1 MEKLVRYAAG
11 IVLYKPDMDR
21 LKESID
27 AVFPQVQS
35 VYCFNNGVEDMNAVE
50 ALVSSYSNV
59 LLIGEGENLGI
70 ATALNKLI
78 EQADNDNIEW
88 LLTLDQD
95 SVVSAGMV
103 TALASLTN
111 KEDVA
116 IICPQIEDV
125 RRKNEKTVQI
135 SDTVEDV
142 NFCITSGSL
151 MNVKKT
157 IEVGGFDD
165 YLFIGLV
172 DDEICYRVR
181 LNGYRILRN
190 NAVVL
195 NHELGNLTPSK
206 HERMWLKLGTAFQ
219 SEIIKKLSY
228 KREVSPM
235 RLYYATRNMIYLKRR
250 YKNYMSTIYWNKRI
264 IVNSASSI
272 IRGGGY
278 RLDVLKAILAGVR
291 DGRSVEAVPYEMSK
305 SR

>member
-272 IRGGGY
+272 IRGG
-278 RLDVLKAILAGVR
+278 VQT
-291 DGRSVEAVPYEMSK
+291 
-305 SR
+305 

>member
-272 IRGGGY
+272 IRGGGTDLTY
-278 RLDVLKAILAGVR
+278 
-291 DGRSVEAVPYEMSK
+291 
-305 SR
+305 